1 MRGQIF
7 TLDLFVSLII
17 VVLVLSLTTVIIDR
31 SIESRYDNLAQVKL
45 NSIAMDLATYKY
57 YNPNSNLPTMG
68 GYTVCNGNSERAKAC
83 AVRGT
88 GENEVKVCVC
98 K

>member
-45 NSIAMDLATYKY
+45 NSIAMDLATYEY
-57 YNPNSNLPTMG
+57 YNGNLPAIG
-68 GYTVCNGNSERAKAC
+68 GYMVCNGNSERAKAC